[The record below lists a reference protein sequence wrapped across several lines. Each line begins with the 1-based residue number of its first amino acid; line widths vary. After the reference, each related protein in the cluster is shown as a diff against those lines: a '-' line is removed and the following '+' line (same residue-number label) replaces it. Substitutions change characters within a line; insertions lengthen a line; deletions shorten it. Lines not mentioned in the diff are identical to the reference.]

1 MGVQFLQQ
9 APGGRRVAGRALWS
23 ALLLL
28 PLWAGALEFNTRMVS
43 DPTKMNRDP
52 VVSETGLIAWIAHGT
67 ADQHNA
73 RADLVVLDGTERQIL
88 TEGHTD
94 NLFGSHRPV
103 VQSNTVIWMAYYS
116 TPGQDVSWVLREVT
130 DRDAGAP
137 ELPAAYVAD
146 ERNGEQTLTS
156 VTNLAETTTNGLP
169 AARRHPSGLAEVV
182 RWDRGG
188 EVRRITVDYRNDFAP
203 SVWGSLCAWQ
213 VAKGFPF
220 GWEIMAYDN
229 GNFLQLTT
237 NFYYDMAPKVSG
249 RQVTWYGWDGH
260 DFEIYLFD
268 QDKNAT
274 VQITSNQY
282 DDVSPVIWDGQ
293 IAWEGYPAAES
304 DIFLWKNGEIKKLSD
319 NIEDDFSPRIWN
331 GQVVWQGFDGDD
343 FEIYYYDGNNPPFK
357 LTINTFD
364 DTNPD
369 IGERFITWAGFK
381 ENWDAEIYALDKSGE
396 AKSGTEIQLT
406 DNDEEDRDPRT
417 AGNRIVW
424 QGERQGQIGVYLA
437 EPK

>member
-1 MGVQFLQQ
+1 MGEKQLKR
-9 APGGRRVAGRALWS
+9 PVAHLPSVVSAGL
-23 ALLLL
+23 ALLAVTVS
-28 PLWAGALEFNTRMVS
+28 AGAVEFNTRLIS
-43 DPTKMNRDP
+43 DPTRMNRDP
-52 VVSETGLIAWIAHGT
+52 VISSAGLIAWVAHGT
-67 ADQHNA
+67 SDVNISQ
-73 RADLVVLDGTERQIL
+73 ADLVVLDGDERRVL
-88 TEGHTD
+88 TDGQGQ

-103 VQSNTVIWMAYYS
+103 VHSNTVVWLAYFAQQGGE
-116 TPGQDVSWVLREVT
+116 PSWILREVP

-137 ELPAAYVAD
+137 ELPASYLASEQNGRQQLTVAS
-146 ERNGEQTLTS
+146 N
-156 VTNLAETTTNGLP
+156 VTEATTNGLVP
-169 AARRHPSGLAEVV
+169 ARRHPSGLGEIV

-188 EVRRITVDYRNDFAP
+188 EVKRITSDFRNDFAP
-203 SVWGSLCAWQ
+203 SVWGNLTAWQ

-220 GWEIMAYDN
+220 GWEIMAFDN

-237 NFYYDMAPKVSG
+237 NFYYDMSPKVYG
-249 RQVTWYGWDGH
+249 RQITWYGWDGH

-268 QDKNAT
+268 QDKNT
-274 VQITSNQY
+274 TTQITSNQY

-319 NIEDDFSPRIWN
+319 NIEDDFNPRIWN
-331 GQVVWQGFDGDD
+331 GQVTWQGFDGDD

-381 ENWDAEIYALDKSGE
+381 DNWDAEIYALDKSGE

-406 DNDEEDRDPRT
+406 DNEEEDRDPRT